1 MKYLLSGKY
10 IRNKMKKQN
19 KKGSKKPKYDLTY
32 FLDHP
37 QIQRHECVGNQTPSI
52 ADKGTQKNFEHVGK
66 AAGHTEERGQ
76 QIQQAQEKQNQ
87 SRSFSGIMGKM
98 FGK

>member
-10 IRNKMKKQN
+10 TRNKMKKQN

-37 QIQRHECVGNQTPSI
+37 QIQRHECVGNQTPSM

-66 AAGHTEERGQ
+66 AAGHSQDRAQ
-76 QIQQAQEKQNQ
+76 QIEQSKEKQSQ
-87 SRSFSGIMGKM
+87 SRSFSGAIDRM